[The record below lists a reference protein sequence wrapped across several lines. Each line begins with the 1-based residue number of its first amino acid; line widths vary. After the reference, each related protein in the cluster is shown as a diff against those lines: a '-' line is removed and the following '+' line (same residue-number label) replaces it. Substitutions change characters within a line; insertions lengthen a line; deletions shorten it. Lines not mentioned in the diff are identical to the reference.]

1 MATPTAAAGLTV
13 GVRVV
18 RGPDWKWGNQD
29 DGEGMISIQGMRQGC
44 LQPGRSAPRKCLKD
58 EVQPCKV
65 FQSLL
70 YVTSY

>member
-29 DGEGMISIQGMRQGC
+29 DGEGMISIQGMRHE
-44 LQPGRSAPRKCLKD
+44 GRSALK
-58 EVQPCKV
+58 KM
-65 FQSLL
+65 S
-70 YVTSY
+70 

>member
-29 DGEGMISIQGMRQGC
+29 DGEGMICIHGMRQGC
-44 LQPGRSAPRKCLKD
+44 LQPGRSALK
-58 EVQPCKV
+58 KM
-65 FQSLL
+65 S
-70 YVTSY
+70 